1 MLLRQIVTKS
11 HGDASRY
18 LLRQDRGRTSVE
30 MTGVMGHNGHGRY
43 NVRLAVFYLVLH
55 RIRSV
60 TRTTPTYVRQT
71 IQRYDGRCNV
81 RRSNTRVTPA

>member
-1 MLLRQIVTKS
+1 MLLRQIITKS

-18 LLRQDRGRTSVE
+18 LLRQDRGRE
-30 MTGVMGHNGHGRY
+30 MTGVTGHDGHGRY
-43 NVRLAVFYLVLH
+43 NVRLAAFYLVLH

-71 IQRYDGRCNV
+71 IQRYDGRRNV
-81 RRSNTRVTPA
+81 RHSNTRVTPA

>member
-1 MLLRQIVTKS
+1 MLLRQIITKS

-18 LLRQDRGRTSVE
+18 LLRQ
-30 MTGVMGHNGHGRY
+30 MTGVTGHDGHRRY
-43 NVRLAVFYLVLH
+43 NVRLAAFYLVLH

-71 IQRYDGRCNV
+71 KQRYDGRCNV
-81 RRSNTRVTPA
+81 RHSNTRVTPA